1 MASRREL
8 EKLEDENRTL
18 CQRLSDVEVE
28 LGRKEDA
35 LKAATVR

>member
-1 MASRREL
+1 MASRRAM

-28 LGRKEDA
+28 LTKKEDA
-35 LKAATVR
+35 LKAANSR